1 MSELPLLVFTCL
13 TGLSAGSYL
22 VATVFGLVQKRTYR
36 TLAFNI
42 VCLVALGVG
51 LLGVLFHL
59 GHPERFLNAFANPT
73 SMITQEAYWSIPLG
87 ILMIIDA
94 ALLWKKKES
103 GNALPMIISIV
114 CFGLMCVTTIEYLTS
129 YGIAGWAEW
138 PTFFL
143 FLFADIAMG
152 AAFVNA
158 FLKTE
163 IDRIVALVCTVLY
176 AVLCVAFIAEA
187 VVFSGLA
194 VGAVPFIVSL
204 ILALVATVMEIGPL
218 RGKKLDGAK
227 RWILFALVFISIVV
241 ARYAFYAMV

>member
-13 TGLSAGSYL
+13 TGLSAGSYFI
-22 VATVFGLVQKRTYR
+22 ATVFGLVQKRTYR
-36 TLAFNI
+36 TLAFDV

-94 ALLWKKKES
+94 ALLWRKKKS
-103 GNALPMIISIV
+103 GNVLPMIISIV
-114 CFGLMCVTTIEYLTS
+114 CLGLMCVTTIEYLTS

-152 AAFVNA
+152 AAFVSA
-158 FLKTE
+158 FLKIE
-163 IDRIVALVCTVLY
+163 IDRTVALVCMVLY
-176 AVLCVAFIAEA
+176 VVLCVGFIAEA

-194 VGAVPFIVSL
+194 VGAVPFIVSFVL
-204 ILALVATVMEIGPL
+204 TLVATVMGIDPL
-218 RGKKLDGAK
+218 RGKKLDMTK
-227 RWILFALVFISIVV
+227 RWILFALVFVSIVV